1 MIIQSRRVWVLNTW
15 LALQIE
21 LENSKIVN
29 LYPYKEKEVDID
41 YGDKRIVPGFID
53 VHTHGMMGFDTN
65 DAQEEG
71 LRHWMKEVTKE
82 GVTSICPTTIT
93 QSEQVLTAALEN
105 VAKVVEKGYEG
116 AEIVGIHFEG
126 PYLDQ
131 VYKGAQP
138 EQYCL
143 TPIVE
148 QFKRYENAS
157 NNLIKVVTMACEHDI
172 DFELTK
178 YCSQK
183 GIVVSLGHSSATFEQ
198 AGLAIAH
205 GARSMTH
212 VYNGMTP
219 FLHRKPGL
227 VGAAF
232 CYKDVY
238 GEIIA
243 DGNHSTLESLRLFFQ
258 TKGEDFG
265 VLVTDSL
272 MVKGLPA
279 GTQVP
284 FGGQMIELYPDG
296 SAHLLSTKG
305 LAGSTL
311 RVNKGLEILVQQAQV
326 PWQAAINACTI
337 NPARM
342 LKIDDRKG
350 SIQAGKDA
358 DIVVLN
364 DDFSIEVTYARGVA
378 YSHA

>member
-15 LALQIE
+15 LAVQIE
-21 LENSKIVN
+21 IQDTKIIN
-29 LYPYKEKEVDID
+29 IFPYGTKEVDID
-41 YGDKRIVPGFID
+41 YEDLRIVPGFID
-53 VHTHGMMGFDTN
+53 VHTHGMLGFDTN
-65 DAQEEG
+65 DANPDG
-71 LRHWMKEVTKE
+71 LKQWMKEITKE
-82 GVTSICPTTIT
+82 GVTSFCPTTIT
-93 QSEQVLTAALEN
+93 QSEQVLTKALEN
-105 VAKVVEKGYEG
+105 VANVAKEGCQG

-131 VYKGAQP
+131 AYKGAQP
-138 EQYCL
+138 EKYCL
-143 TPIVE
+143 APDVQ
-148 QFKRYENAS
+148 QFKRYQQAS
-157 NNLIKVVTMACEHDI
+157 NNLIKIITMACEHDT
-172 DFELTK
+172 DFALTK
-178 YCSQK
+178 YCSQQ

-198 AGLAIAH
+198 AGLAIAN

-212 VYNGMTP
+212 IYNGMTP

-227 VGAAF
+227 VGAGF

-258 TKGEDFG
+258 TKGDHFG

-279 GTQVP
+279 KTQVS

-311 RVNKGLEILVQQAQV
+311 RVNKGLQILVEQAGV
-326 PWQAAINACTI
+326 SWQAAINACTT

-342 LKIDDRKG
+342 LRIDQRKG

-358 DIVVLN
+358 DLVVLKDN
-364 DDFSIEVTYARGVA
+364 YDVLTTFAKGKRFE
-378 YSHA
+378 